1 MDKLPTEIVRVIAEV
16 IDREDLL
23 SFRLTCRS
31 FAAQGLPRQF
41 ELIPVMLFRNS
52 LENLLRISEH
62 PVYRNY
68 VLAIEYG
75 GEMVSNP
82 KSRTDWADSLR
93 LFHEPE
99 NKPFSESDIE
109 EACMCQVPE
118 VHINAYANR
127 RHRPDP
133 RQVLR

>member
-68 VLAIEYG
+68 VLTIEYG

-82 KSRTDWADSLR
+82 KSRIDWTDSLR
-93 LFHEPE
+93 LSPEPQ
-99 NKPFSESDIE
+99 NNPFSESDIE
-109 EACMCQVPE
+109 EACMCQVPP
-118 VHINAYANR
+118 VHIHASANR
-127 RHRPDP
+127 RYRPEP
-133 RQVLR
+133 RPVLR